1 MNMNSIVI
9 DGKEIR
15 VSLQLSE
22 RARKTVEIEFRS
34 KEELVV
40 TLPRGQDVDTET
52 LLRKNKALINR
63 KYRKFLNRIHI
74 LDDNK
79 ILYKGKLYK
88 IQILRTDSPQEEP
101 ISIHD
106 DVLTIHVREKENPL
120 KALKGWISQQTRILI
135 DSVVEEYSTS
145 LDGPKR
151 VFITDTK
158 RWGYTRKNGEVVYN
172 WQLSALPPELGEYVV
187 VHELVH
193 LVHMNHKRSF
203 HSKMVM
209 LIPDYKRKEEMLHNY
224 VAIDLTFENKRFTD

>member
-1 MNMNSIVI
+1 MNSIVI

-15 VSLQLSE
+15 VSIQPSE
-22 RARKTVEIEFRS
+22 RARKTVDIEFRS
-34 KEELVV
+34 KEELIV
-40 TLPRGQDVDTET
+40 TLPKGQDVDIEV
-52 LLRKNKALINR
+52 LLRKNEALINR
-63 KYRKFLNRIHI
+63 KYRTFLNRIHI

-79 ILYKGKLYK
+79 ILYKGNRYK
-88 IQILRTDSPQEEP
+88 IQLLRTNSPKEE
-101 ISIHD
+101 SITIND
-106 DVLTIHVREKENPL
+106 DELNIRLRENENSL
-120 KALKGWISQQTRILI
+120 KALKGWISQKTQILI